1 MTAAS
6 VDESTALPPPQVHPS
21 AIVHPQAVLAAGVVV
36 GPGCVIEDGVEL
48 GAGTRLGTQVIVHR
62 GVRVGARNRV
72 FAHAVLGGEAQ
83 VMGIDESIE
92 SFVVIGDDNTLREA
106 VTVQRGFKPGGVTR
120 IGNGNYLMVNTHIA
134 HDCTLGNQVIM
145 ANNSTL
151 AGHVSIDDRA
161 FISGHVAI
169 HQFARVG
176 RLAMVAG
183 LAKVVQDCL
192 PFVITDGNPA
202 RARGLNVVG
211 MKRAGFS
218 SEAIRALRRA
228 YRALLREGRK
238 LESAL
243 AILEADEQAAVR
255 ELATFIRGS
264 QRGFAHE
271 PTRGR
276 RSEEE

>member
-1 MTAAS
+1 MTLAS
-6 VDESTALPPPQVHPS
+6 VADSTALPAPQVHPS

-36 GPGCVIEDGVEL
+36 GPGCVIEEGVEL
-48 GAGTRLGTQVIVHR
+48 GAGTRLGAQVVVHR
-62 GVRVGARNRV
+62 GVRMGARNRV

-83 VMGIDESIE
+83 VLGLDESIT
-92 SFVVIGDDNTLREA
+92 SFVEIGDDNTLREA
-106 VTVQRGFKPGGVTR
+106 VTVQRGFREGGVTR

-134 HDCTLGNQVIM
+134 HDCLLGNHVIM

-151 AGHVSIDDRA
+151 AGHVSIGDRA
-161 FISGHVAI
+161 FVSGHVAI

-211 MKRAGFS
+211 LKRAGFTP
-218 SEAIRALRRA
+218 EAIRALRRA
-228 YRALLREGRK
+228 YRALLREGRR
-238 LESAL
+238 LEAAL
-243 AILEADEQAAVR
+243 ERLEADEDSAVR
-255 ELATFIRGS
+255 ELAAFIRGS
-264 QRGFAHE
+264 KRGFAHE
-271 PTRGR
+271 PARGR
-276 RSEEE
+276 RHEED